1 MITTEEKPRFLWLDL
16 TRKCQLSCVHCYNA
30 SGPDGNHGSMT
41 GEQWIS
47 LLDQAAASRVTG
59 VQFIGG
65 EPTMHPDAEE
75 LVRHALDLGLRTEV
89 YSNLV
94 RVTDEWWELFQHH
107 GVSVATSYYSDRAE
121 QHNAMTGRRSHAR
134 TRANI
139 EKAIG
144 LGVPLRAGIVGDSD
158 RIIDA
163 ARRDLEAL
171 GVTRI
176 GADHVRPFGR
186 GAREPAPDP
195 ANLCGQCGTG
205 RASIGPNGE
214 VSPCVFSGW
223 LNVGNVQE
231 APLDAILSSAAMA
244 EANASIRSA
253 VGAARARRL
262 DLGNCE
268 PKQDCAP
275 KNNCYPK
282 APCQPDQRCDPGCS
296 PHDLCKPGGPG
307 TECPPRN

>member
-1 MITTEEKPRFLWLDL
+1 MITIAEEPRFLWLDL
-16 TRKCQLSCVHCYNA
+16 TRKCQLSCAHCYNA
-30 SGPDGNHGSMT
+30 SGPDGTHGSMT
-41 GEQWIS
+41 GKQWIS
-47 LLDQAAASRVTG
+47 LLDQAAASGVTS

-75 LVRHALDLGLRTEV
+75 LVRHALDLGLRTEI

-94 RVTDEWWELFQHH
+94 RVTDEWWELFQRH

-134 TRANI
+134 TRPNI
-139 EKAIG
+139 EKALG
-144 LGVPLRAGIVGDSD
+144 LGIELRAGIVGDSGH
-158 RIIDA
+158 IIDA
-163 ARRDLEAL
+163 ARRDLESL

-186 GAREPAPDP
+186 GAREGRSDL

-231 APLDAILSSAAMA
+231 VPLDAILSSAALA

-253 VGAARARRL
+253 VGAARARRA
-262 DLGNCE
+262 DWGNCE

-275 KNNCYPK
+275 KNNCHPK
-282 APCQPDQRCDPGCS
+282 QPCQPDTACRPRCTPNEECSPGPLSGCDP
-296 PHDLCKPGGPG
+296 
-307 TECPPRN
+307 RN